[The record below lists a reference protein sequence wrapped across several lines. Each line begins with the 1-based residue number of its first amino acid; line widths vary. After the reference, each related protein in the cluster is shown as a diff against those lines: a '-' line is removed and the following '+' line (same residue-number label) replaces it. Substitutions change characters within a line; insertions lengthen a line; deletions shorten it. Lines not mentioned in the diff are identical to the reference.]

1 MSKSISEYEREI
13 ALLNL
18 KLDVSQKALG
28 FICDLARENPESAK
42 FISDGTPFFAK
53 NMLDIY
59 KQEFKDMKSVQNELI
74 EFVCTLYYDIRN
86 DLGFPIEDE

>member
-1 MSKSISEYEREI
+1 MSKSVYEYEREI

-28 FICDLARENPESAK
+28 FICDLARQNPESAK

-53 NMLDIY
+53 ICWIY
-59 KQEFKDMKSVQNELI
+59 ISKSLKIWNQYKMN
-74 EFVCTLYYDIRN
+74 
-86 DLGFPIEDE
+86 